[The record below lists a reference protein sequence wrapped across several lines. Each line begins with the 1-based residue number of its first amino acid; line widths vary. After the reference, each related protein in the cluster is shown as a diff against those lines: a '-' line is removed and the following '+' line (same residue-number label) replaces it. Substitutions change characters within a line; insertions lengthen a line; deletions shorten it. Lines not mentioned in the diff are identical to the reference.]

1 MAQGSKEKYTSKQKR
16 RAKHIEESAK
26 DSGKS
31 AKTAKRIAYATVNKE
46 DGGGKK
52 SGSGR
57 GKTPSRSAS
66 SKGGQKGGSKS
77 GKKKSS

>member
-1 MAQGSKEKYTSKQKR
+1 MARGSKEKYTDKQKR
-16 RAKHIEESAK
+16 RAKHIEDSAK
-26 DSGKS
+26 KSGKS
-31 AKTAKRIAYATVNKE
+31 SKTAKRIAYATVNKE

-57 GKTPSRSAS
+57 GTKSNRSAS
-66 SKGGQKGGSKS
+66 SKGGRKSS